1 MGFEMLKLG
10 IEDPNL
16 INYSGSV
23 DGLYKSE
30 KRWQPPLFTKQT
42 TKITLRTLL
51 FTKKPINPK
60 KFKKL
65 DLQS

>member
-1 MGFEMLKLG
+1 MK
-10 IEDPNL
+10 
-16 INYSGSV
+16 SGV
-23 DGLYKSE
+23 M
-30 KRWQPPLFTKQT
+30 PPLFTKQT

-65 DLQS
+65 EKIAKSN